1 MSSNSIKIF
10 ITTDSHLGYK
20 EKDETLSNDAFVNLE
35 NAFQLAEHFDCDL
48 LLHSGDLFH
57 TATPSH
63 WSVNKALKLFSQ
75 YCLGSKQLEIKNVS
89 PEYNACELQLNIDKQ
104 SSINIKLP
112 VFCIHGN
119 HDPPV
124 YMHNEKFGVMDI
136 LTNAGLIN
144 DIGKITSFDKFA
156 IKPVILKKKDQY
168 VCLYGLG
175 YIHDEKVNKLFLHRN
190 IHFEPPP
197 KDLERKVFCILLLHQ
212 NRYRIKSAV
221 KPEQCFENQNI
232 PDFINFVVWGH
243 EHECELSEVKLNS
256 QTRILQPGSSVI
268 TSLKLHESMPKN
280 HFILEL
286 KQNRYRLHR
295 LPISTARIFIY
306 DEIESDNVVESDTV
320 HEKIQ
325 ILVAKAEEKTKA
337 RNNDYIAQMN
347 ICCEKLN
354 VNKTFHPALQERLP
368 LLRLRI
374 FAPGMK
380 VSFSELQHRFA
391 QSVANPDT
399 LVLYSLKRKSSALPS
414 AKSETK
420 SENEQGDDPLGLL
433 NVNLSCLCLQEL
445 NLQVK
450 SVINGAPSTILE
462 NYIDQ
467 KYNSIFYNKNNI
479 AAQNNSI

>member
-75 YCLGSKQLEIKNVS
+75 YCLGSKQLEIKN
-89 PEYNACELQLNIDKQ
+89 
-104 SSINIKLP
+104 
-112 VFCIHGN
+112 
-119 HDPPV
+119 
-124 YMHNEKFGVMDI
+124 
-136 LTNAGLIN
+136 
-144 DIGKITSFDKFA
+144 
-156 IKPVILKKKDQY
+156 PVILKKKDQY

-325 ILVAKAEEKTKA
+325 IL
-337 RNNDYIAQMN
+337 
-347 ICCEKLN
+347 
-354 VNKTFHPALQERLP
+354 
-368 LLRLRI
+368 LLSQTVTH
-374 FAPGMK
+374 K
-380 VSFSELQHRFA
+380 
-391 QSVANPDT
+391 
-399 LVLYSLKRKSSALPS
+399 
-414 AKSETK
+414 
-420 SENEQGDDPLGLL
+420 
-433 NVNLSCLCLQEL
+433 
-445 NLQVK
+445 
-450 SVINGAPSTILE
+450 
-462 NYIDQ
+462 
-467 KYNSIFYNKNNI
+467 
-479 AAQNNSI
+479 